1 MENNFSQTLYIQREK
16 ISWVSSCLMSLLT
29 AIFLVQAL
37 DHVQN
42 NIAKTEFFNIVSEPD
57 ELPPRPVEERKQLK
71 QLVQPTP
78 QKEVKNQT
86 VKSQNEVVQTTP
98 SPVIESSK
106 TSENSDLAA
115 TSKSNSNTQEYKQ
128 ERSATLNEK
137 TATQEP
143 VKQIDSSASHSYEA
157 IILGVLEKNKRYPTS
172 REARLSHPEGTV
184 KVWLELNR
192 KGDLTNCGISLS
204 SGSNILDGEALKT
217 IKSATF
223 PPFPEKSFPSE
234 ESHRFIA
241 NLKYSLI
248 TN

>member
-1 MENNFSQTLYIQREK
+1 MENKLSQTLYIQREK
-16 ISWVSSCLMSLLT
+16 ISWASSCLMSLL
-29 AIFLVQAL
+29 AAVFLVQAL
-37 DHVQN
+37 NSVHN
-42 NIAKTEFFNIVSEPD
+42 NIGKAEFFNIVSEPE

-78 QKEVKNQT
+78 QKEVKSQPL
-86 VKSQNEVVQTTP
+86 KSQNDVVQPTH
-98 SPVIESSK
+98 SPVVESSK
-106 TSENSDLAA
+106 TSENTDLAA
-115 TSKSNSNTQEYKQ
+115 TSKMHSSTQEYKQ
-128 ERSATLNEK
+128 ERSAAPNEK
-137 TATQEP
+137 TTPQEP
-143 VKQIDSSASHSYEA
+143 VKQIDTSASHSYEA

-184 KVWLELNR
+184 KVWLELDR
-192 KGDLTNCGISLS
+192 RGELTNCGISLS
-204 SGSNILDGEALKT
+204 SGSNILDGDALKT